1 MELTLSFRASER
13 SERVEESADFIG
25 RTSGRGARSTGSA
38 RSVSQIPRLA
48 SLARNDRRVLF
59 FATSVLLAACNGDAG
74 VSGPDT
80 LPDRLSDSAFWALT
94 TESSE
99 PGGYFR
105 SENFLSNE
113 RTFQYVIPALAT
125 RERIGRAYL
134 GVGPEQNFTYIV
146 ALKPKI
152 AFIVDIR
159 RQAFQQHLLYKAVAE
174 LSPTRAEFLSRLFS
188 RQLAPLDSSATPAE
202 LFEEARAARADPALF
217 TKNLVDVLIHLRG
230 THGFTLDSSDMAGI
244 RHVYST
250 FYDAG
255 PDITYDFPRNAI
267 IRRGD
272 GGITYRP
279 RASSTMPNYSEL
291 MMATDADGVNRSY
304 LATEASYGV
313 LRDLHARN
321 LIVPVTGDFAGPKA
335 LRAVGAFLK
344 EHNASV
350 AAIYTSNVEQYLFQ
364 QGDNWKKYY
373 DNVGQLPLTPAT
385 VFIRSMRPT
394 NRNAGLLGSMLSP
407 TQRFLDAYKRGRI
420 RVYTDLRDYSNQ

>member
-1 MELTLSFRASER
+1 MTACVAILVACNRDA
-13 SERVEESADFIG
+13 
-25 RTSGRGARSTGSA
+25 
-38 RSVSQIPRLA
+38 SVS
-48 SLARNDRRVLF
+48 
-59 FATSVLLAACNGDAG
+59 
-74 VSGPDT
+74 SGPDT
-80 LPDRLSDSAFWALT
+80 LPERLSDSAFWALS

-125 RERIGRAYL
+125 PERIGRAYL

-146 ALKPKI
+146 ALRPKI

-159 RQAFQQHLLYKAVAE
+159 RQALQQHLLYKAVAE

-188 RQLAPLDSSATPAE
+188 RRLGPLDTSATPAE

-217 TKNLVDVLIHLRG
+217 TKNLAEVFIHLRV
-230 THGFTLDSSDMAGI
+230 THGFALDSSDLAGI

-255 PDITYDFPRNAI
+255 PSLTYDFPHSSAVYVS
-267 IRRGD
+267 
-272 GGITYRP
+272 GGGGVSYRP
-279 RASSTMPNYSEL
+279 RSSRTMPDYSEL
-291 MMATDADGVNRSY
+291 MTATDADGLNRSY
-304 LATEASYGV
+304 LASEPNYAV
-313 LRDLHARN
+313 MRDLQTRN
-321 LIVPVTGDFAGPKA
+321 LIVPVTGNFAGPKA
-335 LRAVGAFLK
+335 LRAVGAFLTA
-344 EHNASV
+344 HNASV

-373 DNVGQLPLTPAT
+373 DNVGHLPLTPAT